1 MDSELTTDAGK
12 AVAVAPETG
21 AEGVTPRLRAPVVG
35 VFDSGI
41 GGFTV
46 AQAVLELRPDLGLVY
61 FGDTL
66 NMPYG
71 GRSLVQ
77 LSRLARNNIEFLISQ
92 NIDILAVGCN
102 ASNSVLGQGELKSF
116 GVPMFDLVSST
127 TEYLRGMSAHPD
139 RIALVATQAAMHS
152 GYWERKLKEALPG
165 VEVFARA
172 APDFVPLVE
181 AHVQDDA
188 ANRAAVRR
196 IIGPLFAEGI
206 KHIVHGCT
214 HYPLLEPYMLEINP
228 EFELIDPAKCLARK
242 LTASLAPPMPDAGQ
256 GTLKLFSSLP
266 GEAFYR
272 TAQRVF
278 LRDAR
283 QYTKMYIVNPYEE

>member
-1 MDSELTTDAGK
+1 MDSELTTDVGK
-12 AVAVAPETG
+12 AVAIAPEVV
-21 AEGVTPRLRAPVVG
+21 AENVEPGLRTPVVG

-46 AQAVLELRPDLGLVY
+46 ARAVLELRPDLGLVY

-71 GRSLVQ
+71 GRSPVQ
-77 LSRLARNNIEFLISQ
+77 LSRLARNNIEFLLSQ

-102 ASNSVLGQGELKSF
+102 ASNSILGQGELKSF
-116 GVPMFDLVSST
+116 GVPVFDLVSST
-127 TEYLRGMSAHPD
+127 TEYLRGMSDPPR
-139 RIALVATQAAMHS
+139 RIALVATQAAVHS
-152 GYWERKLKEALPG
+152 GYWVRKLKEALPG
-165 VEVFARA
+165 VEVIARP

-196 IIGPLFAEGI
+196 IIGPLFADGI

-242 LTASLAPPMPDAGQ
+242 LTASLAPPQPDTVQ

-278 LRDAR
+278 QCDVR
-283 QYTKMYIVNPYEE
+283 QITKMYIVNPYEE

>member
-1 MDSELTTDAGK
+1 MDSELTTNSSSA
-12 AVAVAPETG
+12 AALAPDKG
-21 AEGVTPRLRAPVVG
+21 ADKIEPGLRTPIVG

-71 GRSLVQ
+71 GRSLAQ
-77 LSRLARNNIEFLISQ
+77 LSRLARNNIEFLLSQ
-92 NIDILAVGCN
+92 DIDILAVGCN
-102 ASNSVLGQGELKSF
+102 AAV
-116 GVPMFDLVSST
+116 
-127 TEYLRGMSAHPD
+127 
-139 RIALVATQAAMHS
+139 HS

-165 VEVFARA
+165 VEVIARA

-196 IIGPLFAEGI
+196 IIGPLSADGI
-206 KHIVHGCT
+206 EHIVHGCT
-214 HYPLLEPYMLEINP
+214 HYPLLEPYMLEIKA
-228 EFELIDPAKCLARK
+228 EFVLIYPAKCLARK
-242 LTASLAPPMPDAGQ
+242 LTASLAPPQPDTVQ

-272 TAQRVF
+272 TAERVF
-278 LRDAR
+278 QCDVR
-283 QYTKMYIVNPYEE
+283 QITKMYIVNPYEE